1 MPRAMRFMT
10 IFSKGDLLL
19 AEFPFA
25 GGKLTK
31 KRPALVLLD
40 SGDADVVLAR
50 ITTQPHRTTYD
61 VNVVHWQSCGLRA
74 PSLIRLHKII
84 TSEKVQVLR
93 VLGSLHPVD
102 RQNVSTALKQTF
114 GNW

>member
-1 MPRAMRFMT
+1 MT
-10 IFSKGDLLL
+10 IFNKGDVLV

-25 GGKLTK
+25 GGKQTK

-50 ITTQPHRTTYD
+50 ITTQPHPTSYD
-61 VNVVHWQSCGLRA
+61 VDIVHWQSCGLRA
-74 PSLIRLHKII
+74 PSVVRLHKIV
-84 TSEKVQVLR
+84 TSEKTQVIR
-93 VLGSLHPVD
+93 VLGSLHQID
-102 RQNVSTALKQTF
+102 RQSVSTVLRQAF

>member
-1 MPRAMRFMT
+1 MPRATRLMT

-74 PSLIRLHKII
+74 PSFVRLHKIV
-84 TSEKVQVLR
+84 TSEKAQVLR
-93 VLGSLHPVD
+93 VLGSLHPFD
-102 RQNVSTALKQTF
+102 LQSVSTVLNQNTK
-114 GNW
+114 N